1 MIQHN
6 EGVVMECPHCHQEI
20 PGLTC
25 PECGKMIPEDSK
37 YCLYCGADLTPGAS
51 EEADHSTIDET
62 DDSDLEDR
70 VPCSDGNC
78 IGIIINGKCNICG
91 KRAGGK
97 KK

>member
-1 MIQHN
+1 
-6 EGVVMECPHCHQEI
+6 
-20 PGLTC
+20 
-25 PECGKMIPEDSK
+25 MIPEDSK
-37 YCLYCGADLTPGAS
+37 YCLYCGVDLSPDTS
-51 EEADHSTIDET
+51 EEADYSTTDET